1 MDTQKLTQKSLEV
14 IKKAQSI
21 AIEHENQQVEQLH
34 ILSALLNIEDSL
46 IVQILKRMNV
56 NENFKTT
63 VDDEVNKLP
72 RVIGDRKIDS
82 IYITQDTDSVLTDSE
97 KVAEKMKDEY
107 VSVEHLM
114 IALFNKANEKVNELF
129 KLFNVKKSEFLKVL
143 QEVRGNTRVTS
154 DTPEDTYDVLKKYG
168 TDLVELA
175 RENKIDPVIGRDD
188 EIRNVIRILSR
199 KTKNNPCLIG
209 EPGVGKT
216 AIA

>member
-1 MDTQKLTQKSLEV
+1 
-14 IKKAQSI
+14 
-21 AIEHENQQVEQLH
+21 
-34 ILSALLNIEDSL
+34 
-46 IVQILKRMNV
+46 
-56 NENFKTT
+56 
-63 VDDEVNKLP
+63 
-72 RVIGDRKIDS
+72 
-82 IYITQDTDSVLTDSE
+82 
-97 KVAEKMKDEY
+97 MKDEY

-175 RENKIDPVIGRDD
+175 RANKIDPVIGRDD

-216 AIA
+216 AIAEGLALRIVRGDVPEGLKIVRFFL